1 MNALIQ
7 KLITHRVQKLPVT
20 DVLYPPFMFMGGT
33 LSAGIGLADFVVK
46 GDGILWR
53 PLFYGGAGCVA
64 GFTAGLF
71 PIQFGVVL
79 LAVDL
84 YQSNLKRPFF
94 TSRDTTPYK
103 KT

>member
-7 KLITHRVQKLPVT
+7 KLITHRAKKLPVT
-20 DVLYPPFMFMGGT
+20 DVLYSPFMFLGGT
-33 LSAGIGLADFVVK
+33 LSAGIGLGDFIVK
-46 GDGILWR
+46 GDGMLWR
-53 PLFYGGAGCVA
+53 PLFYGGVGCIA

-79 LAVDL
+79 LTADL
-84 YQSNLKRPFF
+84 YHSNLKRPFF
-94 TSRDTTPYK
+94 SSRDTTPSK

>member
-7 KLITHRVQKLPVT
+7 KLITHRAKKLPIT
-20 DVLYPPFMFMGGT
+20 DVLYPPFTFLGGT
-33 LSAGIGLADFVVK
+33 LSAGVGLGDFVVK

-79 LAVDL
+79 LTADL
-84 YQSNLKRPFF
+84 YHSNWKRLAANKAA
-94 TSRDTTPYK
+94 TTI
-103 KT
+103 

>member
-1 MNALIQ
+1 MNSLIQ
-7 KLITHRVQKLPVT
+7 KLITHRAKKLPLT
-20 DVLYPPFMFMGGT
+20 DVLYPPFTFLGGT
-33 LSAGIGLADFVVK
+33 LSAGIGLSDFVVK

-79 LAVDL
+79 LAADL
-84 YQSNLKRPFF
+84 YHSHRKRLAANKA
-94 TSRDTTPYK
+94 TTI
-103 KT
+103 